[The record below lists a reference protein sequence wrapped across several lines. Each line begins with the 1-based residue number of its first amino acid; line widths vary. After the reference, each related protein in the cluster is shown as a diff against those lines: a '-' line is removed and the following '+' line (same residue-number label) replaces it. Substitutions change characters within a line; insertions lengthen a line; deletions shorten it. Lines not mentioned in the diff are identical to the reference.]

1 MALIGVMIT
10 PDRAW
15 RVEVHRIR
23 DRVRYRV
30 TRRTMPMGVY
40 HSPEEVAALMAR
52 WGADFA
58 DLVPD

>member
-1 MALIGVMIT
+1 MIT